1 MLLNIYKV
9 MHERNLKQCV
19 QIEEALANYVTSF
32 FKDDGLRNI
41 KQELFSFLS
50 NSEHHLEDK
59 IRLLMIFLM
68 NNNLSKAKILEIMN
82 SSNIPE
88 EKMEIFENTEKIFQ
102 TSVVD
107 RVLNQNTASKQISH
121 EILKENVTKTIGWKP
136 FIKLL
141 AENSLN
147 NSNNV
152 DLKNPALD
160 MFESVIDE
168 KKLRRVSSLNFHD
181 VKNVIFFMTGFITHS
196 EISVVRLLNKN
207 TEGCKF
213 YLGSSRIHTARSLIE
228 VLDTRH

>member
-1 MLLNIYKV
+1 
-9 MHERNLKQCV
+9 
-19 QIEEALANYVTSF
+19 
-32 FKDDGLRNI
+32 
-41 KQELFSFLS
+41 
-50 NSEHHLEDK
+50 
-59 IRLLMIFLM
+59 
-68 NNNLSKAKILEIMN
+68 MN

-107 RVLNQNTASKQISH
+107 RILNQNTASKQSSH

-147 NSNNV
+147 NTNNV

-228 VLDTRH
+228 VLDTL